1 MGLTT
6 NMPDRKTAP
15 HIKDAVEYEIA
26 LKQPEVFVLDNGVSV
41 YNVNAGTEEV
51 VQIEW
56 VFKAGN
62 WYEKQKNISSATNF
76 LIKNGTS
83 KKTAYEINE
92 FVDFYGAYLNR
103 ACYNET
109 AVVTLHC
116 LTRQLEHI
124 LPVVQ
129 ELFLD
134 AVFPESELQIF
145 KQNMKQKLAVN
156 LQKCDFIA
164 GRQIDEILFGT
175 KHPYGVY
182 SELADYDLIDVVKIK
197 KYYDQYY
204 KNGHCTIFS
213 AGILPANYSQ
223 LLNKFFGTIPFNKV
237 ALEYPSHLIMPSEQ
251 KKFNIVND
259 ENGVQ
264 GAIRIARPFPT
275 RLHPDFP
282 KVQVLNAL
290 FGGFFGSRLMNN
302 IREDKGYTYGIYSFL
317 VNHSHAGA
325 WMIST
330 EAGRDVCKATI
341 DEVYFE
347 MEQLRNGVIDAQ
359 ELLLVKNYLIGTLLG
374 DLDGPFQII
383 GRWKNL
389 ILNELG
395 DSFFYKSVDTIKNI
409 TAEELKELAIKYLNP
424 DEFYELT
431 VI

>member
-1 MGLTT
+1 
-6 NMPDRKTAP
+6 MPDRKTAP
-15 HIKDAVEYEIA
+15 HIKDAVEYGIS
-26 LKQPEVFVLDNGVSV
+26 LKKPAHFKLDNGVEV
-41 YNVNAGTEEV
+41 YSIQAGTEEV

-76 LIKNGTS
+76 LIKNGTAQ
-83 KKTAYEINE
+83 KNAYEINE

-103 ACYNET
+103 TCYNET
-109 AVVTLHC
+109 AVVSLHC
-116 LTRQLEHI
+116 LTRQLEKI

-129 ELFLD
+129 EIFLE
-134 AVFPESELQIF
+134 AVFPESELSIY
-145 KQNMKQKLAVN
+145 KQNMKQRLAVN

-164 GRQIDEILFGT
+164 GRKIDELLFGI

-182 SELADYDLIDVVKIK
+182 SELTDYDAIGTDEVK
-197 KYYDQYY
+197 KYYDEFYR
-204 KNGHCTIFS
+204 NGHCTIFS
-213 AGILPANYSQ
+213 AGILPSNYEN
-223 LLNKFFGTIPFNKV
+223 LLNQFFGTLPLNQSV
-237 ALEYPSHLIMPSEQ
+237 LEKQIHHIEAAEQ
-251 KKFNIVND
+251 KKWNVIND

-275 RLHPDFP
+275 RQHPDFP

-317 VNHSHAGA
+317 VNHIHAGA

-330 EAGRDVCKATI
+330 EAGRDVCEATVN
-341 DEVYFE
+341 EVYHE
-347 MEQLRNGVIDAQ
+347 MEQLRNGDIDQ
-359 ELLLVKNYLIGTLLG
+359 EELLLVKNYLIGTLLG

-389 ILNELG
+389 ILNGLD
-395 DSFFYKSVDTIKNI
+395 DSFFYNSVDTIKNI
-409 TAEELKELAIKYLNP
+409 SAEELKELAKKYLNP
-424 DEFYELT
+424 EEFYELT
-431 VI
+431 VV

>member
-1 MGLTT
+1 
-6 NMPDRKTAP
+6 MPDRKTAP
-15 HIKDAVEYEIA
+15 HIKDAVEYAIA
-26 LKQPEVFVLDNGVSV
+26 LKKPDVFTLDNGVAV

-56 VFKAGN
+56 VFRAGN

-83 KKTAYEINE
+83 NKTAYEINE

-103 ACYNET
+103 TCYNET

-164 GRQIDEILFGT
+164 GRQIDEILFGI

-182 SELADYDLIDVVKIK
+182 SEMADYDLIDTIEIK

-204 KNGHCTIFS
+204 KNGHCIIFS
-213 AGILPANYSQ
+213 AGILPANYAQ
-223 LLNKFFGTIPFNKV
+223 LLNKFFGSIPFNQV
-237 ALEYPSHLIMPSEQ
+237 ALDEPSHLIMPSEQ
-251 KKFNIVND
+251 KKFNVVND

-275 RLHPDFP
+275 RIDSDFP

-317 VNHSHAGA
+317 VNHIHAGA

-330 EAGRDVCKATI
+330 EAGRDVCEATI
-341 DEVYFE
+341 SEVYYE
-347 MEQLRNGVIDAQ
+347 MEQLRNGDIDAE

-389 ILNELG
+389 ILNGLD

-409 TAEELKELAIKYLNP
+409 SADELKELAKKYLNP

-431 VI
+431 VV